1 MNRGQILPHRVTP
14 MSNVYSH
21 EWSLWRRAAKS
32 WPRMIFFFSKQPEQ
46 SSIWQRRLLTQ
57 QLACCQLLGGN
68 SPARL
73 KCSSSTFVLQLL
85 LKTCQINSLKFF
97 WGGYSCCDCPYD
109 RGSPSC
115 NHRCSPGTSSKPF
128 PGKGVSQGTSKGCL
142 PLVPISPEA
151 CAGIHL

>member
-68 SPARL
+68 GPARL

-97 WGGYSCCDCPYD
+97 WGVIPAVTARMTVAVPAATTDALLGHH
-109 RGSPSC
+109 PS
-115 NHRCSPGTSSKPF
+115 HSQEKVF
-128 PGKGVSQGTSKGCL
+128 PRERPKGVC
-142 PLVPISPEA
+142 P
-151 CAGIHL
+151 